1 MSAVTLEDLI
11 KSLKSAVINASKVL
25 ETTNINTIHDYFNDD
40 GTPKTLPIKIGDK
53 TTQVPLYTLI
63 NSQNLNI
70 SELEISFQTKLF
82 NDVGN
87 NVSGSSYFSGS
98 IDDISGSLNSGSI
111 DTSGLYCDIRD
122 PKQSQDAGSATI
134 KMVFKMGDKPESV
147 SRINT
152 MLIQGYNL

>member
-40 GTPKTLPIKIGDK
+40 GTPKTLPIKVGDK
-53 TTQVPLYTLI
+53 TSQIPLYTLI

-82 NDVGN
+82 SDRMTNESGSLAAD
-87 NVSGSSYFSGS
+87 VSGSA
-98 IDDISGSLNSGSI
+98 DPSGSL
-111 DTSGLYCDIRD
+111 DTSGLYCDIHD
-122 PKQSQDAGSATI
+122 PKKSQDTGSATI
-134 KMVFKMGDKPESV
+134 KMTFKMGDKPEAV
-147 SRINT
+147 SRIND

>member
-11 KSLKSAVINASKVL
+11 KSLKSAVVNASKVL

-40 GTPKTLPIKIGDK
+40 GTPKTLPIKVGDK
-53 TTQVPLYTLI
+53 TSQIPLYTLI

-82 NDVGN
+82 SDRMTNESGSLAAD
-87 NVSGSSYFSGS
+87 VSGSS
-98 IDDISGSLNSGSI
+98 
-111 DTSGLYCDIRD
+111 DTSGLYCDIHD
-122 PKQSQDAGSATI
+122 PNKSQDTGSATI
-134 KMVFKMGDKPESV
+134 KMTFKMGDKPESV
-147 SRINT
+147 SRIND

>member
-82 NDVGN
+82 NDVGADA
-87 NVSGSSYFSGS
+87 SGSGDFSGS
-98 IDDISGSLNSGSI
+98 LDTNGLLNSGSL
-111 DTSGLYCDIRD
+111 DSSGLYCDIRD
-122 PKQSQDAGSATI
+122 PKQSQDAGSATV
-134 KMVFKMGDKPESV
+134 KMTFKMGDKPESV

>member
-25 ETTNINTIHDYFNDD
+25 ETTNINTIHDYFDAD
-40 GTPKTLPIKIGDK
+40 GTPKTIPIKVGDK

-82 NDVGN
+82 NDIGSV
-87 NVSGSSYFSGS
+87 VSGSTDLSGS
-98 IDDISGSLNSGSI
+98 IDSGSFDS
-111 DTSGLYCDIRD
+111 SGLYCDIHN

-134 KMVFKMGDKPESV
+134 KMTFKMGDKPESV
-147 SRINT
+147 SRINN
-152 MLIQGYNL
+152 MLIQNYNL

>member
-40 GTPKTLPIKIGDK
+40 GTPKTLPIKVGDK
-53 TTQVPLYTLI
+53 TSQIPLYTLI

-82 NDVGN
+82 SDRMTNESGSLAAD
-87 NVSGSSYFSGS
+87 VSGSA
-98 IDDISGSLNSGSI
+98 DP
-111 DTSGLYCDIRD
+111 SGLYCDIHD
-122 PKQSQDAGSATI
+122 PKKSQDTGSATI
-134 KMVFKMGDKPESV
+134 KMTFKMGDKPEAV
-147 SRINT
+147 SRIND